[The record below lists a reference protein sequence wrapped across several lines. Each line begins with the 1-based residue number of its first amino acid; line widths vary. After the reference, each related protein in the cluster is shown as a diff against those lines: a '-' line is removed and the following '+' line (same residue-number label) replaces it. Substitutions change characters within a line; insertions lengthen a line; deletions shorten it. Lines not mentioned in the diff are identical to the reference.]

1 MYLFVGI
8 ERKNTNF
15 SLICFYFCNKYN
27 SGSSC
32 LYNRSNKNQFMNQ
45 NEFVLLINPFKDKLF
60 RLAKRLLVST
70 EEAEDAT
77 QEILVKLWSKS
88 ENLDSYTSVE
98 AVAMTMTKNYC
109 LDQLKSKRASNLK
122 IVHSNYT
129 DREPSLDKKVEDNDS
144 LNWVGKIIDQLPEQQ
159 RLIIQLRDIEQ
170 CEFAEIAKIVE
181 MNETAVRVALSRARK
196 TIREYML
203 KTHSYGIQ

>member
-1 MYLFVGI
+1 
-8 ERKNTNF
+8 
-15 SLICFYFCNKYN
+15 
-27 SGSSC
+27 
-32 LYNRSNKNQFMNQ
+32 MNQ

-77 QEILVKLWSKS
+77 QEILVKLWSRNES
-88 ENLDSYTSVE
+88 LDSYNSVE
-98 AVAMTMTKNYC
+98 AVAMTMAKNYC
-109 LDQLKSKRASNLK
+109 LDQLKSKRAGNLK
-122 IVHSNYT
+122 IVHNNFT
-129 DREPSLDKKVEDNDS
+129 DSEPGLDRKVEDNDS
-144 LNWVGKIIDQLPEQQ
+144 LIWVGKIIDQLPEQQ

-170 CEFAEIAKIVE
+170 CEFSEIAKITE

-203 KTHSYGIQ
+203 KTHSYGVR